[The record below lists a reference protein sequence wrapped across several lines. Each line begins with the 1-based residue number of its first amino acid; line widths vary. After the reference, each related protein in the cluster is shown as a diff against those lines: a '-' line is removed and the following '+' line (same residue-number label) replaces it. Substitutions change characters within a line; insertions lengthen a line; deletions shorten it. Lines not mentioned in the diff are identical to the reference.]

1 MKIIF
6 KYPQKEL
13 LYLSDAVGH
22 ETSIIEIL
30 NESLKNLD
38 DDRLVTFLEEE
49 ITKHE
54 SIKEGLKELMEDKC
68 E

>member
-1 MKIIF
+1 MT
-6 KYPQKEL
+6 QKEL

-22 ETSIIEIL
+22 EASIIEIL

>member
-1 MKIIF
+1 MT
-6 KYPQKEL
+6 QKEL

-49 ITKHE
+49 ISKHE